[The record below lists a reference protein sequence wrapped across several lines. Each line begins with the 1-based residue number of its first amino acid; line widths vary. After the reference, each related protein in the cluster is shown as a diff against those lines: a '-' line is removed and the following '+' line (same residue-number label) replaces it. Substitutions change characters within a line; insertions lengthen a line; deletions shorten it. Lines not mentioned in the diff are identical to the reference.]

1 MQKLNSSFNFEIKD
15 KGNYIDIAE
24 LYVAFFKTLNMENR
38 VEEVN
43 LISKNNLFSN
53 FPFLCMLFKWL
64 IEISRKL
71 FQESVK
77 VNYAELETADDHQKT

>member
-1 MQKLNSSFNFEIKD
+1 
-15 KGNYIDIAE
+15 
-24 LYVAFFKTLNMENR
+24 MENR

-71 FQESVK
+71 FQEAVK
-77 VNYAELETADDHQKT
+77 VNYAEFDGADEH